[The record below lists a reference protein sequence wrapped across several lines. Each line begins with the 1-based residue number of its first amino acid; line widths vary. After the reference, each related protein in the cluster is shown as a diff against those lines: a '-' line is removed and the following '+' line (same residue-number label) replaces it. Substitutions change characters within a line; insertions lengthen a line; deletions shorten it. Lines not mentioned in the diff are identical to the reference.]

1 MITPEF
7 IKNYLKQDF
16 VNVLLED
23 DINGID
29 GQMIQNVINNAYDE
43 LSVLDGLITDNVKD
57 LYAKILSTCNLLDR
71 LGVENTAFSG
81 LYRQADDIRAFIG
94 KVMQEKIKAKSYKVK
109 GGIVEKDTHITDD
122 FISKYENVII

>member
-1 MITPEF
+1 MITPEY

-23 DINGID
+23 DVNGID
-29 GQMIQNVINNAYDE
+29 GTIIQSVINNAYDE
-43 LSVLDGLITDNVKD
+43 LSILEGLISDKVMD

-81 LYRQADDIRAFIG
+81 LYKQADEIRHFIG

-122 FISKYENVII
+122 FINRYEGTLL

>member
-1 MITPEF
+1 MITPEY

-23 DINGID
+23 DIEGID
-29 GQMIQNVINNAYDE
+29 GQLIQSAINNAYDE
-43 LSVLDGLITDNVKD
+43 LNILEGLISDKVMD
-57 LYAKILSTCNLLDR
+57 LYAKIISTCNLLDR

-81 LYRQADDIRAFIG
+81 LYKQADEIRQFIG

-109 GGIVEKDTHITDD
+109 GGIVEKDTHITDE
-122 FISKYENVII
+122 FINKYENTLL

>member
-1 MITPEF
+1 MITPEY

-23 DINGID
+23 DIEGID
-29 GQMIQNVINNAYDE
+29 GQLIQSAINNAYDE
-43 LSVLDGLITDNVKD
+43 LSILEGLISDKVMD

-81 LYRQADDIRAFIG
+81 LYKQADEIRQFIG

-109 GGIVEKDTHITDD
+109 GGIVEKDTHITDE
-122 FISKYENVII
+122 FINKYEDTLL